1 MGRWGRMF
9 LLLHK
14 WGGERGS
21 ADFGGHHCGH
31 VLVPG
36 EVLYSL
42 LVGFRCFLQDT
53 FHLLLLSSS
62 QRPPAGEPLVQE
74 ALLFFLI
81 LSTHYHR
88 FLEFH
93 LAFILHFLLPL
104 SHVKICDAFQLQ
116 GSLLKRNIFSKVFF
130 QIRKNFI
137 LYLEF

>member
-42 LVGFRCFLQDT
+42 LVGFRCFL
-53 FHLLLLSSS
+53 HLLKDHLQGSHLSRKHCFSFS
-62 QRPPAGEPLVQE
+62 
-74 ALLFFLI
+74 FFQLI
-81 LSTHYHR
+81 TIASWNFT
-88 FLEFH
+88 
-93 LAFILHFLLPL
+93 LPL
-104 SHVKICDAFQLQ
+104 SFIFFFHLVMSKSVMPFSFRGPFSRGIYFQKYSSRL
-116 GSLLKRNIFSKVFF
+116 GRTLFCI
-130 QIRKNFI
+130 
-137 LYLEF
+137 